1 MRSHAGSGVG
11 RRSNPSACCQE
22 CMITPLA
29 NISGIHSTLCHP
41 LAEIQSNTIQ
51 HINMMLQYTA
61 MQNAKRGIHIN
72 EGRDIIMMEI
82 PLHGHGRDQAHFGSA
97 YNAMEGKYIIP
108 MHVFEPDR
116 SHITTVPWV

>member
-1 MRSHAGSGVG
+1 MLNAIWVMRSHAGSGVG

-41 LAEIQSNTIQ
+41 LAAIQSNTIQ

-61 MQNAKRGIHIN
+61 MQNAKRGIYIN
-72 EGRDIIMMEI
+72 EGET
-82 PLHGHGRDQAHFGSA
+82 S
-97 YNAMEGKYIIP
+97 
-108 MHVFEPDR
+108 
-116 SHITTVPWV
+116 